1 MANKPSQHTWLVC
14 TTSHSL
20 DEGIMVYLSQLHFNR
35 LQAKPHIKKTQ
46 HIHSSDCTLIVV
58 KLWSHLLINTSRVHI
73 GQSDTA
79 KCWSV
84 VESHIEPDEQ
94 RIKTYRMKEQGM
106 SVSGNDTHQAQTAMI
121 NKKKKKIWLQKKSI
135 LRSAKHNLR
144 RLSVLLNSIIKL
156 KENRCEK
163 PRRWCCCSCVVDGI
177 PRNKLR
183 TVVLTTHTAQEQK
196 IRQPERLKK
205 WIDFAIYFCSF
216 LQASFLGKFWC
227 ARGFGIGIRVHC
239 ALDSCGK
246 NMIPEQCFGKRKNIS
261 LYGMCWLVSFSHQ
274 TLYFICHTETPLTGR
289 AQATI
294 DNIPI
299 WSVILIHILVI
310 ANICQ
315 KGFSFPSN
323 RQYEYTQHTIW
334 HTFIYTHILGTPKT
348 ERQVERLQ
356 LRLSFVLYMV

>member
-1 MANKPSQHTWLVC
+1 MTSLHHISLSRRRNNGVFVAITLQPIASKTTHKKNTTHPFIWLY
-14 TTSHSL
+14 THRRQ
-20 DEGIMVYLSQLHFNR
+20 I
-35 LQAKPHIKKTQ
+35 
-46 HIHSSDCTLIVV
+46 
-58 KLWSHLLINTSRVHI
+58 
-73 GQSDTA
+73 
-79 KCWSV
+79 
-84 VESHIEPDEQ
+84 VESSVNKHESRPHRPKWYSQ
-94 RIKTYRMKEQGM
+94 MLVRRRITYRTRWAANQNIQNERARDDCLGQRHTSGSNSDDKQKE
-106 SVSGNDTHQAQTAMI
+106 
-121 NKKKKKIWLQKKSI
+121 KKIWLQKKSI
-135 LRSAKHNLR
+135 LR
-144 RLSVLLNSIIKL
+144 SVLLNSIIKL

-183 TVVLTTHTAQEQK
+183 TVVLTTHTAQEQN

-205 WIDFAIYFCSF
+205 WNDFAIYFCSF
-216 LQASFLGKFWC
+216 LQASFLGKCWC